1 MLQLFE
7 QFRKGL
13 KLNKSNRSLE
23 AKEKS
28 DKLKTLKTQFYD
40 GLIDDLIAQ
49 KAFKL
54 AQIIYGEKKRE
65 KFDQTVKD

>member
-13 KLNKSNRSLE
+13 KLNKSNRILE